1 MSMIGTLIEKEQVD
15 KFKIIPAEID
25 NSEKFMSKL
34 QSALRLGNE
43 FKSKTD
49 IVFNT
54 EEGPMRIE
62 TTVWSLTEKYIQ
74 IKHGILIPLRSLIL
88 VEY

>member
-43 FKSKTD
+43 FKSNMPRNK
-49 IVFNT
+49 
-54 EEGPMRIE
+54 
-62 TTVWSLTEKYIQ
+62 
-74 IKHGILIPLRSLIL
+74 
-88 VEY
+88 

>member
-1 MSMIGTLIEKEQVD
+1 MSMIGTLIEKDQVANL
-15 KFKIIPAEID
+15 KIIPAEVD
-25 NSEKFMSKL
+25 NSAKFMSIL

-43 FKSKTD
+43 FKSKTAL
-49 IVFNT
+49 VFNT
-54 EEGPMRIE
+54 DEGPMRIE

-74 IKHGILIPLRSLIL
+74 IKHGILIPLRSLIA